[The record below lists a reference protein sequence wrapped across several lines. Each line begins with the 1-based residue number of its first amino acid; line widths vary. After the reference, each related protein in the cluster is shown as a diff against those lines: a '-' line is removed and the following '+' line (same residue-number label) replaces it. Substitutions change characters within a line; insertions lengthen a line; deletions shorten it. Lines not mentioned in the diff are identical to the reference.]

1 MKKLASVADILER
14 ECEPTI
20 KEWLRRVNL
29 VPELTDIPL
38 SDTDRTRHLPKLFH
52 DLISR
57 LRLANDAN
65 RLISESANA
74 HGKIRCAQG
83 YSAPMLVDES
93 RALQV
98 AIFSTINA
106 HQSEVDHSQMLL
118 DIMVIA
124 DEVEMQLTETVR
136 GLMAAKTAR
145 VAA

>member
-1 MKKLASVADILER
+1 MKKFASVADILER

-29 VPELTDIPL
+29 VPDLTGIPL
-38 SDTDRTRHLPKLFH
+38 NDADRTRHLPKLFH
-52 DLISR
+52 DLICR
-57 LRLANDAN
+57 LRLANGAN
-65 RLISESANA
+65 PLISESANA
-74 HGKIRCAQG
+74 HGKIRRAQG
-83 YSAPMLVDES
+83 YSVPMLVDES

-98 AIFSTINA
+98 AIFSTLNA
-106 HQSEVDHSQMLL
+106 HQIELNPNQMLL